1 MAAEDGQQGPSRD
14 PLPAPSPPIALL
26 AWGLALPTLTPT
38 SPSPSSPQGWRA
50 GHWGHF
56 QG

>member
-1 MAAEDGQQGPSRD
+1 MAAEDGQQGPSRE